1 MRTDEIATFHAMES
15 AIRRFGE
22 EVQSEGGRLLNFT
35 GDGAVAAFESVAG
48 ALSCALSF
56 QAAVSLDNSEADHH
70 IPQFRVAVHLGE
82 VFEASDRAYG
92 DSLNVAARIE
102 SITPPGAV
110 CASDL
115 VYSALKGRSDFA
127 FEYLGQKPVKNI
139 PEPLEIYRVYGGHVA
154 APLLP
159 ARRPGI
165 AARIR
170 AGISS
175 LADLERPSIA
185 VLPLR
190 NLSPDPAHGFFAEGV
205 ADDIITNLTRFRT
218 IDVIARGSS
227 FAFREGQAPLQDI
240 GLQLGA
246 RYIAVGSIRRS
257 ADRVRVTIEL
267 SDAVTER
274 TIWAERYDRP
284 LDDIFGIQ
292 DEIAALSV
300 SAISLTIEEAER
312 QRVSAATPDSMDSY
326 GLVLKGQSHA
336 LHYTARDNEF
346 AKRLYQ
352 EAIKLSPRYG
362 RAFAGLSRA
371 HNLDWRYG
379 WSESRERSLQRAL
392 EIAVQ
397 AVESDPNDARGYGEL
412 GYVRLY
418 RREHQLSIAAYERA
432 LALNPNEA
440 NILAEMGDAL
450 AHAGRSE
457 EALPYIQR
465 AMRLN
470 PFYPDQYL
478 WAAADAYM
486 RLAQFEHAIN
496 HVERMN
502 NPRLGAR
509 ILACCY
515 AHLDRL
521 EEARHYAD
529 VIRELQPGFDP
540 DFWVKQVCPDRRPE
554 DIELFLHGLKKAG
567 L

>member
-1 MRTDEIATFHAMES
+1 
-15 AIRRFGE
+15 
-22 EVQSEGGRLLNFT
+22 
-35 GDGAVAAFESVAG
+35 VAG

-56 QAAVSLDNSEADHH
+56 QAAVSPENSEADPR

-82 VFEASDRAYG
+82 VFEAADRAYG

-102 SITPPGAV
+102 SVTPPGAV

-115 VYSALKGRSDFA
+115 VHSALKGRSDFA
-127 FEYLGQKPVKNI
+127 FEYLGQKAVKNI
-139 PEPLEIYRVYGGHVA
+139 PEPIDIYRVYGGSVA

-159 ARRPGI
+159 ARRPGL

-170 AGISS
+170 AGVGG
-175 LADLERPSIA
+175 LAELERPSIA

-190 NLSPDPAHGFFAEGV
+190 NLSPDFDHGFFGEGV

-284 LDDIFGIQ
+284 LEDIFAIQ

-312 QRVSAATPDSMDSY
+312 QRARAATPDSMDSY

-336 LHYTARDNEF
+336 LHYTARDNLL

-352 EAIKLSPRYG
+352 QAIDVSPRYG

-379 WSESRERSLQRAL
+379 WSDDRDKSLERAL
-392 EIAVQ
+392 EIAIE
-397 AVESDPNDARGYGEL
+397 AVEADPNDARGYGEL

-418 RREHQLSIAAYERA
+418 KREHERSIAAYERA

-440 NILAEMGDAL
+440 NILAELGDAL
-450 AHAGRSE
+450 AHAGRPE
-457 EALPYIQR
+457 DAVPYIER

-478 WAAADAYM
+478 WAMADAYM
-486 RLAQFEHAIN
+486 RLRDFQRAIDS
-496 HVERMN
+496 VQRMN
-502 NPRLGAR
+502 NPALGAR
-509 ILACCY
+509 ILACCH
-515 AHLDRL
+515 AHLGHMD
-521 EEARHYAD
+521 EARHHAER
-529 VIRELQPGFDP
+529 VREAQPGFDP
-540 DFWVKQVCPDRRPE
+540 DYWVTKVCPDRRAE
-554 DIELFLHGLKKAG
+554 DMQMFLDGLKKAG